1 MLLIRHI
8 QLSQTYLVLKYLEGM
23 EKAHQSDRE
32 TQDDLRSNHSGVS
45 RQSRNARSQ
54 NGVLSPRS
62 QSQNGQTLQDLAGS
76 VVSYERLV
84 PDQRLREREDDDDL
98 GSDVQQRSDGGTALP
113 VVCLDGHLLP

>member
-1 MLLIRHI
+1 
-8 QLSQTYLVLKYLEGM
+8 M
-23 EKAHQSDRE
+23 EKAHQSDME
-32 TQDDLRSNHSGVS
+32 AQDDLRSNHSGVS

-54 NGVLSPRS
+54 NGVLSPKSQRS

-113 VVCLDGHLLP
+113 VVRLDRHLLP